1 MKYRILAFVLF
12 LSINSFA
19 QTYKTYEKTSDS
31 TYVER
36 VKQEVEEPTQL
47 SKDEVVQSIFS
58 EIDRW
63 VDIESRRYLESFAAK
78 RIYNSLIRQQLDLVP
93 DTSYIAY
100 NARWDKEYSYPKLT
114 RDSITNQIIYDS
126 ELLIGDTTYNIQVFQ
141 NPNGI
146 QVARLQEPAQVVVV
160 RHIRGNKIIRLNGNV
175 PQLSTFADLYYI
187 NENTFWRVYFAV
199 SEGKLVRLRI
209 RKYTEE

>member
-19 QTYKTYEKTSDS
+19 QTYKTYQKTSDT
-31 TYVER
+31 TYVET

-58 EIDRW
+58 EIDKW

-78 RIYNSLIRQQLDLVP
+78 RIYNSLILQQLDLVP
-93 DTSYIAY
+93 DTSYITY
-100 NARWDKEYSYPKLT
+100 NARWDKEYSYPELT

-126 ELLIGDTTYNIQVFQ
+126 ELLIGDTTYSVQVFQ

-187 NENTFWRVYFAV
+187 NESRFWRVYFAV
-199 SEGKLVRLRI
+199 SEGKVVRLKI